1 MDLREERVA
10 LDATLHQEKIGLANE
25 KMIVTPWEVSGEIDY
40 NRLIEQFG
48 TEPITDAL
56 LERIRKLTGELHLQL
71 RRRIFFSHRD
81 LNWILDMY
89 EKGEQFFL
97 YTGRGPSGGIHIGHI
112 APWVFTKYLQDKF
125 GAKLYFQLTDD
136 EKFFVNPEMT
146 KENALA
152 LTYENALDVIAIGF
166 DPKKTKLISDMKN
179 AQVMYNIAIDIAK
192 HVTASTAKAVFGF
205 TDSSNIGIT
214 FFPSMQA
221 APCFIE
227 SVFEKRNVPCLIPAA
242 IDQDPYWRI
251 ARDVAPKLGYYKPA
265 QIHSKFLPGLGKG
278 GKMSS
283 SMPETCIF
291 TVDPPEVAEKKIMN
305 AFTGG
310 RATVEEQRRLGAEP
324 LICTVCDYE
333 RLMFEPDD
341 DKLIELENFC
351 RTGQILCGECK
362 QILAERVK
370 KFLIEHQ
377 RKREKAKDIVESFFL

>member
-1 MDLREERVA
+1 MF
-10 LDATLHQEKIGLANE
+10 QEKIDLANE
-25 KMIVTPWEVSGEIDY
+25 NMIVTPWVVSGEIDY
-40 NRLIEQFG
+40 DKLIQQFG
-48 TEPITDAL
+48 TEPITEAL
-56 LERIRKLTGELHLQL
+56 LERIKKHTGDLHLQL

-89 EKGEQFFL
+89 EKGERFCL
-97 YTGRGPSGGIHIGHI
+97 YTGRGPSGDVHIGHVV
-112 APWVFTKYLQDKF
+112 PWIFTKYLQDKF
-125 GAKLYFQLTDD
+125 DAKLYFQLTDD
-136 EKFFVNPEMT
+136 EKFFITPEMS
-146 KENALA
+146 KEKALS
-152 LTYENALDVIAIGF
+152 LSYENALDVIAIGF

-179 AQVMYNIAIDIAK
+179 AKVMYNIAIDVAK

-205 TDSSNIGIT
+205 TDSSNIGII

-221 APCFIE
+221 APCFVE
-227 SVFEKRNVPCLIPAA
+227 SVFEKKNVPCLIPAA

-265 QIHSKFLPGLGKG
+265 QIHSRFLPGLGKG

-291 TVDPPEVAEKKIMN
+291 TVDSPKVAEKKIMN

-310 RATVEEQRRLGAEP
+310 RSTVEEQRKLGADP
-324 LICTVCDYE
+324 SICTVYDYE

-341 DKLIELENFC
+341 KKLIELERLC
-351 RTGQILCGECK
+351 KTGQILCGECK

-377 RKREKAKDIVESFFL
+377 KRREKAKDLVESYFLQS

>member
-1 MDLREERVA
+1 
-10 LDATLHQEKIGLANE
+10 
-25 KMIVTPWEVSGEIDY
+25 MIVTPWEVSGEIDY
-40 NRLIEQFG
+40 DRLIEQFG
-48 TEPITDAL
+48 TVPITNSL
-56 LERIRKLTGELHLQL
+56 LERIGKLTGELHLQL

-81 LNWILDMY
+81 LDWILDMY
-89 EKGEQFFL
+89 EKGERFYL
-97 YTGRGPSGGIHIGHI
+97 YTGRGPSGDTHIGHVI
-112 APWVFTKYLQDKF
+112 PWIFTKYLQDKF

-136 EKFFVNPEMT
+136 EKFFVNSEMT
-146 KENALA
+146 KEKALS

-179 AQVMYNIAIDIAK
+179 AGVMYNVAIDIAK
-192 HVTASTAKAVFGF
+192 HVTTSTAKAVFGF
-205 TDSSNIGIT
+205 TDSSNIGIV

-227 SVFEKRNVPCLIPAA
+227 SVFEKRNIPCLIPAA

-251 ARDVAPKLGYYKPA
+251 SRDVAPKLGYYKPA

-291 TVDPPEVAEKKIMN
+291 TIDPPEVGEKKILN

-310 RATVEEQRRLGAEP
+310 RATVEEQRRLGADP
-324 LICTVCDYE
+324 SICTVCAYE
-333 RLMFEPDD
+333 RLIFEPDD
-341 DKLIELENFC
+341 EKLAEREHLC
-351 RTGQILCGECK
+351 RTGEILCGECK
-362 QILAERVK
+362 QRLAERVK

-377 RKREKAKDIVESFFL
+377 RRREKAKDVVESFFL

>member
-1 MDLREERVA
+1 MF
-10 LDATLHQEKIGLANE
+10 QEKIDLANE
-25 KMIVTPWEVSGEIDY
+25 NMIVTPWVVSGEIDY
-40 NRLIEQFG
+40 DKLIQQFG
-48 TEPITDAL
+48 TEPITETL
-56 LERIRKLTGELHLQL
+56 LNRIRKHTGDLHLQL

-89 EKGEQFFL
+89 EKGERFCL
-97 YTGRGPSGGIHIGHI
+97 YTGRGPSGDVHIGHVV
-112 APWVFTKYLQDKF
+112 PWIFTKYLQDKF

-136 EKFFVNPEMT
+136 EKFFITPEMS
-146 KENALA
+146 KEKALS
-152 LTYENALDVIAIGF
+152 LSYENALDVIAIGF
-166 DPKKTKLISDMKN
+166 DPKKTKFISDMKN
-179 AQVMYNIAIDIAK
+179 AKVMYNIAIDVAK

-205 TDSSNIGIT
+205 TDSSNIGII

-221 APCFIE
+221 APCFVE
-227 SVFEKRNVPCLIPAA
+227 SVFEKKNVPCLIPAA

-265 QIHSKFLPGLGKG
+265 QIHSIFLPGLGKG

-291 TVDPPEVAEKKIMN
+291 TVDSPNVAEKKIMN

-310 RATVEEQRRLGAEP
+310 RSTVEEQRKLGADP
-324 LICTVCDYE
+324 SICTVYDYE
-333 RLMFEPDD
+333 RMMFEPND
-341 DKLIELENFC
+341 DKLIELERLC
-351 RTGQILCGECK
+351 KTGQILCGECK

-377 RKREKAKDIVESFFL
+377 KRREKAKDLVESYFLQS

>member
-1 MDLREERVA
+1 
-10 LDATLHQEKIGLANE
+10 
-25 KMIVTPWEVSGEIDY
+25 MIVTPWEVSGEIDY
-40 NRLIEQFG
+40 DRLIEQFG
-48 TEPITDAL
+48 TVPITNSL
-56 LERIRKLTGELHLQL
+56 LERIGKLTGELHLQL

-81 LNWILDMY
+81 LDWILDMY
-89 EKGEQFFL
+89 EKGERFYL
-97 YTGRGPSGGIHIGHI
+97 YTGRGPSGDTHIGHVI
-112 APWVFTKYLQDKF
+112 PWIFTKYLQDKF

-146 KENALA
+146 KEKALS

-179 AQVMYNIAIDIAK
+179 AGVMYNVAIDIAK
-192 HVTASTAKAVFGF
+192 HVTTSTAKAVFGF
-205 TDSSNIGIT
+205 TDSSNIGIV

-227 SVFEKRNVPCLIPAA
+227 SVFEKRNIPCLIPAA

-251 ARDVAPKLGYYKPA
+251 SRDVAPKLGYYKPA

-291 TVDPPEVAEKKIMN
+291 TIDPPEVGEKKIMN

-310 RATVEEQRRLGAEP
+310 RATVEEQRRLGADP
-324 LICTVCDYE
+324 SICTVCAYE
-333 RLMFEPDD
+333 RLIFEPDD
-341 DKLIELENFC
+341 EKLAEREHLC
-351 RTGQILCGECK
+351 RTGEILCGECK
-362 QILAERVK
+362 QRLAERVK

-377 RKREKAKDIVESFFL
+377 RRREKAKDVVESFFL